1 MTTTKRT
8 MSLTLLQDRDT
19 GEFAVRI
26 VISDEDGEKDVV
38 LDVDSALNAFNR
50 LGDALCTAGVFE
62 DDDEM
67 EVVPC
72 RLH

>member
-8 MSLTLLQDRDT
+8 MSITLLKDRNT
-19 GEFAVRI
+19 GEFAVRF
-26 VISDEDGEKDVV
+26 VISDDDGEKDVV
-38 LDVDSALNAFNR
+38 LGVDAALDAFNR
-50 LGDALCTAGVFE
+50 LGDALCATGVFE

>member
-19 GEFAVRI
+19 GEFAVRF

-38 LDVDSALNAFNR
+38 LDVDSALDAFNR
-50 LGDALCTAGVFE
+50 LGDALYAAGVFE
-62 DDDEM
+62 DYDEP
-67 EVVPC
+67 EGVQC

>member
-19 GEFAVRI
+19 GEFAVRF

-38 LDVDSALNAFNR
+38 LDVDAALDAFNR
-50 LGDALCTAGVFE
+50 LGDALCAAGVLE
-62 DDDEM
+62 DDEA
-67 EVVPC
+67 EVMPC

>member
-1 MTTTKRT
+1 
-8 MSLTLLQDRDT
+8 MSLTLLQDRNT

-38 LDVDSALNAFNR
+38 LDVDAALDAFNR
-50 LGDALCTAGVFE
+50 LGDALCAAGVLE
-62 DDDEM
+62 DDEP

>member
-19 GEFAVRI
+19 DEFAVRF
-26 VISDEDGEKDVV
+26 VISDDDGEKDVV
-38 LDVDSALNAFNR
+38 LGVDAALDAFNR
-50 LGDALCTAGVFE
+50 LGDALDAAGVFE
-62 DDDEM
+62 DDEP
-67 EVVPC
+67 EVAPC

>member
-8 MSLTLLQDRDT
+8 MSMTLLQDRDT

-38 LDVDSALNAFNR
+38 LDVDTALDAFNR
-50 LGDALCTAGVFE
+50 LGDALCAAGVLE

>member
-1 MTTTKRT
+1 MKTTKRT

-19 GEFAVRI
+19 DEFAVRF

-38 LDVDSALNAFNR
+38 MGVDTSLDLFNR
-50 LGDALCTAGVFE
+50 LGDALFAAGVF
-62 DDDEM
+62 DDED
-67 EVVPC
+67 ELEEIPC

>member
-1 MTTTKRT
+1 MKTTKRT
-8 MSLTLLQDRDT
+8 MSITLLQDRDT
-19 GEFAVRI
+19 DEFAVRF

-38 LDVDSALNAFNR
+38 MDVDKSLDLFNR
-50 LGDALCTAGVFE
+50 LGDALFAAGVFE

>member
-1 MTTTKRT
+1 

-19 GEFAVRI
+19 GEFAVRF
-26 VISDEDGEKDVV
+26 VISDDDGEKDVV
-38 LDVDSALNAFNR
+38 LGVDAALDAFNR
-50 LGDALCTAGVFE
+50 LGDALYAAGVFE
-62 DDDEM
+62 DDDEL